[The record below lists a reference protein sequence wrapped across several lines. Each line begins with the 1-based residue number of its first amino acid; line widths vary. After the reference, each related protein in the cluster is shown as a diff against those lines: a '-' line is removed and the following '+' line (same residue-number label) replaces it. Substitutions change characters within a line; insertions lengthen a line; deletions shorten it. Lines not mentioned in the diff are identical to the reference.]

1 MNRKLRQKLQDLR
14 DESYVRIRELIND
27 GVDDLKLWGRMAA
40 AEELL
45 TGSPPEDL
53 IYGTNHITPNGD
65 YKTGFLEICNLFKG
79 LI

>member
-1 MNRKLRQKLQDLR
+1 MNRKIKQKLQDLR
-14 DESYVRIRELIND
+14 DESNARIHTLLND
-27 GVDDLKLWGRMAA
+27 GTDDLKAWGHLAA

-45 TGSPPEDL
+45 AGSLPEDL
-53 IYGTNHITPNGD
+53 IYGTNQITPPGD